1 MRAMTKGTVT
11 MRKSNRRGKGLL
23 GRLGALAAFVL
34 GASMLL
40 AGPAS
45 AATVE
50 LHKYNGVYPAGSFDG
65 TGSNGAPAPFP
76 SGLNDMS
83 IFQETGQV
91 FVGNSSADRIYKFDA
106 AGAPQPFANLA
117 PATAISQTLNNFGD
131 VIVDNSAAATKGRIY
146 GFPESGPVRAYDPS
160 GSPAANF
167 PISVGGAC
175 GGDVAP
181 DGSLWIASYNQA
193 QAIQFNST
201 TGAATGQSFSTPSP
215 CDLAIDSQG
224 NFYAVRESSAIV
236 RKYDSSGVLQGIFA
250 NESGSGEPEVAVDL
264 SNDDVYVDY
273 RTYIAHY
280 TKTGTLIS
288 KFGQAEGGYPGLQS
302 SRGIAV
308 RASNH
313 VVYAM
318 NEKNGTPRVDTFVPT
333 GPIVIPDATTNPAI
347 SVTRNSAV
355 LNGVLNPDSVATT
368 DCKFEWGTT
377 TAYSGGSVACA
388 EGNVFTGSS
397 NVPVTAPLG
406 GLTSSTVY
414 HFRLSV
420 MNANGTAHGLD
431 QTFTTEGAVKSLQ
444 TLSASS
450 VGLDSATLNGSFD
463 RDGSP
468 TNFYFEYGTTTSYG
482 ATTAV
487 PPGPLAGSDSVSAS
501 VSGLDHGATYH
512 FRLVA
517 TNSFGTTVGLD
528 ESFYTS
534 SAPSVSDDLF
544 VSDVNTD
551 AALVHLTTKP
561 NGEATTYHI
570 EYGTEGD
577 CAVSACESTE
587 ERALGEG
594 IADLDS
600 TFQLIGLE
608 SGVTYHY
615 RVVAHNTKGDGTN
628 SVDHHFATFAR
639 PVFESDC
646 PNLLARQQTGA
657 ALLLDCRA
665 YELVSAANA
674 GGYDVE
680 SNLIPGQAPLTAYP
694 RAQGRLLYS
703 LHAGVIPGVAGNPTN
718 NGVDPYVATRG
729 LDGWSTAYVGIPADA
744 PSAAPFASTLLAAD
758 SALDTFAFGGPD
770 ICSPCFGNGAV
781 GVPIHMPDGSLQ
793 QGMAGQ
799 SDPGAAAEADG
810 LIARPLSADGSH
822 LVFGSLLE
830 YQPDGN
836 DNTGDVSIYDRNL
849 KTGIT
854 QVVSKTPAGANLP
867 CLQGAGACHSP
878 GDTAGISELDIS
890 EQGDRIVVGQL
901 VSTDAA
907 GNHYYHLYMHLG
919 TDPHTIDLT
928 PGAADGVLFDGM
940 TSDGAK
946 VFYTT
951 KDQLISPDDGDSS
964 ADIYE
969 ADVDSGGALTLRLV
983 STLGNGEPSNDDSCT
998 PPGDPDSW
1006 NGVAGNGHCDAVA
1019 VAGGGGVASGDGTL
1033 FFFSP
1038 EVLDTSDPQHQPVQD
1053 QANFYVS
1060 TPSAAPQFVATVDSS
1075 IGKPGPPPLPAPYVP
1090 IDNPA
1095 VVHGVHQ
1102 AGIHSYGDF
1111 QVTPSGRYAVFST
1124 AQQPTDQ
1131 ATKGHFQIYRYDAQ
1145 ADQLEC
1151 ASCSPTE
1158 AAATGDASLTPQGLN
1173 LSDDGRVFFTS
1184 PDQLALRDTDG
1195 KLDAYEWNGTDT
1207 QLISTGASESDS
1219 GMVTVSADGVDAF
1232 FFTRQAL
1239 VPSDLNGNAMKI
1251 YDARAEGG
1259 FPANPPRPPCA
1270 ASDECHGPGTVAA
1283 PPPPINTVT
1292 GSGAQS
1298 GSRNKR
1304 KHHHRKK
1311 HRHRKHRHTTRRH
1324 G

>member
-1 MRAMTKGTVT
+1 MMRM
-11 MRKSNRRGKGLL
+11 SSRRGKRLL
-23 GRLGALAAFVL
+23 GPLAVL
-34 GASMLL
+34 AGCVLCASMLQ
-40 AGPAS
+40 AASAS

-76 SGLNDMS
+76 SGLHDMS

-91 FVGNSSADRIYKFDA
+91 YVGNSSAARIYKFDA
-106 AGAPQPFANLA
+106 AGAPQPFADLA
-117 PATAISQTLNNFGD
+117 PATALSQTLNNFGD
-131 VIVDNSAAATKGRIY
+131 VTVDNSAAATKGRIY
-146 GFPESGPVRAYDPS
+146 AFPEGGPVRAYEPG

-181 DGSLWIASYNQA
+181 DGSLWIGSYSQG

-215 CDLAIDSQG
+215 CDLTIDSQG
-224 NFYAVRESSAIV
+224 NFYAVQEGSSIV
-236 RKYDSSGVLQGIFA
+236 RKYDSTGVLQGIFA
-250 NESGSGEPEVAVDL
+250 NESGSGEPEVAVDR

-273 RTYIAHY
+273 RTFIAHY
-280 TKTGTLIS
+280 TKTGTLVS
-288 KFGQAEGGYPGLQS
+288 KFGQAEGGFPGLQG

-313 VVYAM
+313 VIYAT
-318 NEKNGTPRVDTFVPT
+318 NERNETPRVDTFAPT
-333 GPIVIPDATTNPAI
+333 GPVIIPDATTNPAT
-347 SVTRNSAV
+347 SVTRSSAV
-355 LNGVLNPDSVATT
+355 LNGLLNADTVATT
-368 DCKFEWGTT
+368 DCRFEWGTT

-397 NVPVTAPLG
+397 DVPVTAPLG
-406 GLTSSTVY
+406 GLEPGTLY

-420 MNANGTAHGLD
+420 ANANGTSRGLD
-431 QTFTTEGAVKSLQ
+431 QAFTTPTAVTNVQ

-450 VGLDSATLNGSFD
+450 VGLDSATLNGSFE
-463 RDGSP
+463 REGFP
-468 TNFYFEYGTTTSYG
+468 TSFYFEYGETSSYG
-482 ATTAV
+482 STTAA
-487 PPGPLAGSDSVSAS
+487 PPGPLAGSDSVSA
-501 VSGLDHGATYH
+501 VLSGLDHGATYH

-517 TNSFGTTVGLD
+517 INSFGTTEGLD
-528 ESFYTS
+528 QTFYTS

-544 VSDVNTD
+544 VTDVNTD
-551 AALVHLTTKP
+551 AALVHVSVNP
-561 NGEATTYHI
+561 NGEATTYHV

-577 CAVSACESTE
+577 CAVNPCKSTE
-587 ERALGEG
+587 ERTLGEAIVEQG
-594 IADLDS
+594 S
-600 TFQLIGLE
+600 TFHLIALE
-608 SGVTYHY
+608 LGVTYHY
-615 RVVAHNTKGDGTN
+615 RVVAHNTKGDTN
-628 SVDHHFATFAR
+628 GVDHHFTTFA
-639 PVFESDC
+639 PPSFEADC
-646 PNLLARQQTGA
+646 PNAQARQQTGA

-680 SNLIPGQAPLTAYP
+680 SNLVPGQAPLTAYP
-694 RAQGRLLYS
+694 RAPGRLLYS
-703 LHAGVIPGVAGNPTN
+703 LHAGVIPGVPGNPTN

-729 LDGWSTAYVGIPADA
+729 PGGWRTVYVGIPADA
-744 PSAAPFASTLLAAD
+744 PSADPFASTLLAAD
-758 SALDTFAFGGPD
+758 SALETFAFGGPN
-770 ICSPCFGNGAV
+770 ICAPCFDNGAV
-781 GVPIHMPDGSLQ
+781 GIPIHMPDGSLQ

-810 LIARPLSADGSH
+810 LIAKHLSADGSH
-822 LVFGSLLE
+822 LVFGSLLG

-836 DNTGDVSIYDRNL
+836 DDTGDVSIYDRNL
-849 KTGIT
+849 RTGLT
-854 QVVSKTPAGANLP
+854 QVVSKTPAGTNLT
-867 CLQGAGACHSP
+867 CLQGIGVCHSP
-878 GDTAGISELDIS
+878 GDKAGISELDIS
-890 EQGDRIVVGQL
+890 QNGDRIVVGQL

-907 GNHYYHLYMHLG
+907 GNHFYHLYMHLG

-951 KDQLISPDDGDSS
+951 RDQLISPGDGDSS

-969 ADVDSGGALTLRLV
+969 TDVDSGGASTLRLV
-983 STLGNGEPSNDDSCT
+983 STLGNGDPSNDDSCT
-998 PPGDPDSW
+998 PPGSPDSW
-1006 NGVAGNGHCDAVA
+1006 NAVVGNGHCDAVA
-1019 VAGGGGVASGDGTL
+1019 IAGGGGVASGDGTF

-1038 EVLDTSDPQHQPVQD
+1038 EVLDTSDPQRQPVQN
-1053 QANFYVS
+1053 QANLYVS
-1060 TPSAAPQFVATVDSS
+1060 TPSSAPRFVATVDSS
-1075 IGKPGPPPLPAPYVP
+1075 VGKPGPPPLPTPYVP

-1102 AGIHSYGDF
+1102 AGTHSYGDF

-1124 AQQPTDQ
+1124 AQQATDRQ
-1131 ATKGHFQIYRYDAQ
+1131 TRGHFQIYRYDTEAG
-1145 ADQLEC
+1145 QLEC

-1158 AAATGDASLTPQGLN
+1158 GASTDDVSLTPQGLN

-1184 PDQLALRDTDG
+1184 PEQLALRDTDE

-1232 FFTRQAL
+1232 FFTRQTL
-1239 VPSDLNGNAMKI
+1239 VPGDLNGNAMKI

-1259 FPANPPRPPCA
+1259 YPYNPPRPACA

-1292 GSGAQS
+1292 GSGAENGR
-1298 GSRNKR
+1298 GSQNKR

-1311 HRHRKHRHTTRRH
+1311 HRHRKHRHTTHRH

>member
-1 MRAMTKGTVT
+1 MRAFTK
-11 MRKSNRRGKGLL
+11 
-23 GRLGALAAFVL
+23 RLGTFAACVL

-40 AGPAS
+40 AAPAS
-45 AATVE
+45 ASTVE
-50 LHKYNGVYPAGSFDG
+50 LHIYNGVYPAGSFDG

-76 SGLNDMS
+76 SGLHDMS

-91 FVGNSSADRIYKFDA
+91 FVGNSTAARIYKFDA
-106 AGAPQPFANLA
+106 AGAPQQFANLA

-131 VIVDNSAAATKGRIY
+131 VAVDNSAAATKGRIY
-146 GFPESGPVRAYDPS
+146 GFPESGPVQAYEPS

-181 DGSLWIASYNQA
+181 DGSLWIASYSQG
-193 QAIQFNST
+193 QVIQFNST

-215 CDLAIDSQG
+215 CDLTIDSQG
-224 NFYAVRESSAIV
+224 NFYAVQEGIGTV
-236 RKYDSSGVLQGIFA
+236 RKYDSAGVLLGVFA
-250 NESGSGEPEVAVDL
+250 NEPSFVEPEVAVDL

-273 RTYIAHY
+273 RTFIAHY

-288 KFGQAEGGYPGLQS
+288 KFGQAEGGFPGLQS

-313 VVYAM
+313 LVYAA
-318 NEKNGTPRVDTFVPT
+318 NEKNGTPRVDTFVST
-333 GPIVIPDATTNPAI
+333 GPIIIPDATTNPAT

-355 LNGVLNPDSVATT
+355 LNGVVNPDTVATT

-397 NVPVTAPLG
+397 DVPVTAPLG
-406 GLTSSTVY
+406 SLNPGTLY

-420 MNANGTAHGLD
+420 ANANGTSRGLD
-431 QTFTTEGAVKSLQ
+431 QTFITAAAVKSLQ

-463 RDGSP
+463 RDGFP
-468 TNFYFEYGTTTSYG
+468 TNFYFEYGKTTSYG
-482 ATTAV
+482 STTAV
-487 PPGPLAGSDSVSAS
+487 PPGPLAGSDSVSAP

-512 FRLVA
+512 YRLVA
-517 TNSFGTTVGLD
+517 SNSFGTTKGLD
-528 ESFYTS
+528 QTFYTS
-534 SAPSVSDDLF
+534 SAPSVSEDLF
-544 VSDVNTD
+544 VTEVNTD
-551 AALVHLTTKP
+551 AALVHLSVNP
-561 NGEATTYHI
+561 NGETTTYHI

-577 CAVSACESTE
+577 CAVSVCESTE
-587 ERALGEG
+587 ERPLGNAIVELG
-594 IADLDS
+594 A
-600 TFQLIGLE
+600 TFKLIGLE
-608 SGVTYHY
+608 PGVTYHY
-615 RVVAHNTKGDGTN
+615 RVVAQNAKGITN
-628 SVDHHFATFAR
+628 GADHQFSTFGPPSFNA
-639 PVFESDC
+639 DC
-646 PNLLARQQTGA
+646 PNVLARQQTGA

-680 SNLIPGQAPLTAYP
+680 SNLVPGQAPLTAYP

-718 NGVDPYVATRG
+718 KGVDPYVATRG
-729 LDGWSTAYVGIPADA
+729 PDGWSTGYVGIPADA
-744 PSAAPFASTLLAAD
+744 PSDAPFASTLLAAD

-781 GVPIHMPDGSLQ
+781 GIPIHMPDGSLQ
-793 QGMAGQ
+793 QGMGGQ
-799 SDPGAAAEADG
+799 LDPGPAAEADG
-810 LIARPLSADGSH
+810 LIARPFSADGSH
-822 LVFGSLLE
+822 LVFGSLLSF
-830 YQPDGN
+830 QPDGN
-836 DNTGDVSIYDRNL
+836 DDTGDVSIYDRNL
-849 KTGIT
+849 ETGIT
-854 QVVSKTPAGANLP
+854 QVVSKTPAGTNLP
-867 CLQGAGACHSP
+867 CLQGVGACHSP

-890 EQGDRIVVGQL
+890 EDGDRIVVGQL

-907 GNHYYHLYMHLG
+907 GNHYYRLYMHLG
-919 TDPHTIDLT
+919 TDPHTIELT
-928 PGAADGVLFDGM
+928 PGAVDGVLFDGM
-940 TSDGAK
+940 TSDGTR

-969 ADVDSGGALTLRLV
+969 AEVGSGGSLTLRLV
-983 STLGNGEPSNDDSCT
+983 STLGNGDPSNDDSCT

-1006 NGVAGNGHCDAVA
+1006 NAVAGDGHCDAVA
-1019 VAGGGGVASGDGTL
+1019 IAGGGGVASGDGTL

-1053 QANFYVS
+1053 QANLYVS
-1060 TPSAAPQFVATVDSS
+1060 TPGAAPQFVATVDSS

-1102 AGIHSYGDF
+1102 AGTHTYGDF
-1111 QVTPSGRYAVFST
+1111 QVTPSGRHAVFST
-1124 AQQPTDQ
+1124 AQQATDRL
-1131 ATKGHFQIYRYDAQ
+1131 TRGHFQIYRYDAQ

-1158 AAATGDASLTPQGLN
+1158 AASTEDVSLTPQGLN

-1184 PDQLALRDTDG
+1184 PEQLALRDTDE

-1219 GMVTVSADGVDAF
+1219 GLVTASADGVDAF
-1232 FFTRQAL
+1232 FFTRQTL
-1239 VPSDLNGNAMKI
+1239 VPGDLNGNAMKI

-1259 FPANPPRPPCA
+1259 FLFTPPRPACA

-1283 PPPPINTVT
+1283 PPPAINTVT

-1298 GSRNKR
+1298 GGGSQKKR
-1304 KHHHRKK
+1304 KKHHHRKK
-1311 HRHRKHRHTTRRH
+1311 HRHRKHRHTTHRH